1 MLVDLRQIKEL
12 VDLMDRHGLLE
23 VELIEE
29 GRKIRLRKDAGPA
42 VAAAHPSAAHEQ
54 PPRTQSAG
62 EPRASTPPGV
72 AELHSPMVGTF
83 YRASSPDADAFV
95 DVGDAVKQGDTL
107 CIIEAMKVM
116 NEIKAETAGTIEKIC
131 VENGRAVEYGETLFL
146 IRPE

>member
-12 VDLMDRHGLLE
+12 VDLMERHGLLE

-29 GRKIRLRKDAGPA
+29 GRKIRLRKDAGPVVA
-42 VAAAHPSAAHEQ
+42 VAHPAATYEQ
-54 PPRTQSAG
+54 SPRTQSAG
-62 EPRASTPPGV
+62 EPKVSTPPGV
-72 AELHSPMVGTF
+72 AEIHSPMVGTF
-83 YRASSPDADAFV
+83 YRASGPDTDSFV

-116 NEIKAETAGTIEKIC
+116 NEIKAETAGTIERIC